1 MRTRRPP
8 PPLQAVTVENVV
20 RVTPRLVRVTFS
32 GPLAQFEDVQPAAS
46 LRLLVP
52 TTGELRMPEWN
63 GNEYLL
69 PDGSRPPIRTL
80 TPLRP
85 GRGTLDIEI
94 VVHGAGAVS
103 GWASRAS
110 AGQSAAVSGPGRGY
124 EVPDDGSDFLVVGD
138 ESAVPAIGQL
148 LEALPARAS
157 ASVHIEAVGPEARV
171 DLPRPAEWHFG
182 GAATPGEAVFAAVQG
197 ATIDASTRV
206 WVAGEAAAVQRVRRH
221 LFEERG
227 IARPMTWVRGY
238 WKHGRAGDSDDE
250 VV

>member
-8 PPLQAVTVENVV
+8 PPLQLVTVADVV
-20 RVTPRLVRVTFS
+20 RVNPRLVRIVFT
-32 GPLAQFEDVQPAAS
+32 GDLAHYEGVAPAAS
-46 LRLLVP
+46 LRLLVGGP
-52 TTGELRMPEWN
+52 GEPHLPEWN

-69 PDGSRPPIRTL
+69 TDGTRPPIRTL

-85 GRGTLDIEI
+85 TGRTLEVEI
-94 VVHGAGAVS
+94 VDHGRGAVS
-103 GWASRAS
+103 SWAAD
-110 AGQSAAVSGPGRGY
+110 AAAPGQWAALSGPGRGY
-124 EVPDDGSDFLVVGD
+124 EVPDAPDFLIAGD

-148 LEALPARAS
+148 LESLPPRAQT
-157 ASVHIEAVGPEARV
+157 SVHVEAAEPAARV
-171 DLPRPAEWHFG
+171 ALARDAEWHFG
-182 GAATPGEAVFAAVQG
+182 ASTPGEAIVDAARSAAIG
-197 ATIDASTRV
+197 PSTRV

-238 WKHGRAGDSDDE
+238 WKHGRAGDADDE